1 MVYKLSQS
9 SLNKLKGVHP
19 KLVQLVLIAIK
30 TSPIDFCVTCGVRSL
45 ADQQK
50 AFKEKRSKCDGIIN
64 KSNHQVKSDGLGHA
78 VDIAPL
84 PINYNDIKKF
94 DALAVHIKKIAKDL
108 KINIRW
114 GGDFKSLVDKPHYEL
129 I

>member
-19 KLVQLVLIAIK
+19 KLVQLVLTAIK

-50 AFKEKRSKCDGIIN
+50 AFKTKHSKCDGIVK
-64 KSNHQVKSDGLGHA
+64 KSNHQVKDDGLGHA
-78 VDIAPL
+78 VDLAPC
-84 PINYNDIKKF
+84 PINYNDTKKF
-94 DALAVHIKKIAKDL
+94 DNLAVHIKKVAKDL